1 MIISNSEIKKWREL
15 FSFGLMV
22 IIKKL
27 VLTKNIFNWFF
38 FKFLSKYNN
47 LELRNLE
54 ISRVIR
60 EITTN

>member
-1 MIISNSEIKKWREL
+1 
-15 FSFGLMV
+15 MV